1 MRCPVCGKENKSI
14 NHYCESCGAKLGEK
28 SKGPD
33 SRRIITVLIISA
45 IAIMILLEGIY
56 VSSLLRPTGAA
67 DAGSSATD
75 SADAGKSEDVEEKP
89 EQGPDGNV
97 EYSSTRYG
105 IAAADDVII
114 RDQPSREAT
123 IIGALSKGEKVLLLD
138 EKYSEDGYKW
148 YHIQLINGNT
158 GYVRGDL
165 ITVEGETDSLTEEAG
180 NEPEQGADGLSD
192 SSAWKYGIVATARVT
207 IRNDASSEAEAIGV
221 LDKGSRVRIL
231 KVVYSA
237 DGNMWYH
244 IQLENGNTGYV
255 RAYLITVEGET
266 DSLTEEAGYEGKE
279 EGYAGEGETDSLT
292 EEAGYEGKEEGYAGE
307 GETDSL
313 TDEAGYKPEQGADGL
328 SDSSAGYGIVA
339 TDHVIIRND
348 ASSEAAP
355 IGAVDE
361 GAEVWILEVVYSD
374 DGYKWYYIELENG
387 NTGYVRGDLI
397 TVKD

>member
-180 NEPEQGADGLSD
+180 
-192 SSAWKYGIVATARVT
+192 
-207 IRNDASSEAEAIGV
+207 
-221 LDKGSRVRIL
+221 
-231 KVVYSA
+231 
-237 DGNMWYH
+237 
-244 IQLENGNTGYV
+244 
-255 RAYLITVEGET
+255 
-266 DSLTEEAGYEGKE
+266 YEGKE

-292 EEAGYEGKEEGYAGE
+292 EEAGYEGKEKGYAGE

-313 TDEAGYKPEQGADGL
+313 TDEAGYKPEQGANGL

>member
-67 DAGSSATD
+67 DAGSSAAD

-114 RDQPSREAT
+114 RYQPSREAT

-138 EKYSEDGYKW
+138 EKYSEDGFKW
-148 YHIQLINGNT
+148 YHIQLENGNT

-180 NEPEQGADGLSD
+180 NEPEQGADGPSD
-192 SSAWKYGIVATARVT
+192 SSAGKYGIAATDGVT
-207 IRNDASSEAEAIGV
+207 IRNDASSEAGAIGV

-231 KVVYSA
+231 EVVYSE

-266 DSLTEEAGYEGKE
+266 DSSTEEAGDEGV
-279 EGYAGEGETDSLT
+279 GEGE
-292 EEAGYEGKEEGYAGE
+292 EEGDEHARFYGE
-307 GETDSL
+307 GE
-313 TDEAGYKPEQGADGL
+313 EEGEEYEPF
-328 SDSSAGYGIVA
+328 YGI
-339 TDHVIIRND
+339 
-348 ASSEAAP
+348 
-355 IGAVDE
+355 
-361 GAEVWILEVVYSD
+361 W
-374 DGYKWYYIELENG
+374 
-387 NTGYVRGDLI
+387 
-397 TVKD
+397 

>member
-33 SRRIITVLIISA
+33 NKRIITVLIISA

-56 VSSLLRPTGAA
+56 VSSLRQPTIDADTGSTAA
-67 DAGSSATD
+67 DSADTGSSVAD

-138 EKYSEDGYKW
+138 EKYSEDGFKW

-165 ITVEGETDSLTEEAG
+165 ITV
-180 NEPEQGADGLSD
+180 
-192 SSAWKYGIVATARVT
+192 
-207 IRNDASSEAEAIGV
+207 
-221 LDKGSRVRIL
+221 
-231 KVVYSA
+231 
-237 DGNMWYH
+237 
-244 IQLENGNTGYV
+244 
-255 RAYLITVEGET
+255 
-266 DSLTEEAGYEGKE
+266 
-279 EGYAGEGETDSLT
+279 
-292 EEAGYEGKEEGYAGE
+292 
-307 GETDSL
+307 
-313 TDEAGYKPEQGADGL
+313 
-328 SDSSAGYGIVA
+328 
-339 TDHVIIRND
+339 
-348 ASSEAAP
+348 
-355 IGAVDE
+355 
-361 GAEVWILEVVYSD
+361 
-374 DGYKWYYIELENG
+374 
-387 NTGYVRGDLI
+387 
-397 TVKD
+397 KD